1 MIVIGLTG
9 GIGSGKST
17 VGAMLKE
24 LGAAFI
30 DADKVGHRLL
40 REDNDLKWA
49 IVTAF
54 GEKILD
60 ADEAIDRRK
69 LAHIVFCSTAAL
81 NKLNA
86 ITHPAISQT
95 VSEEVAQFRSE
106 GFKVAVVEAAL
117 LVEAGWTSQTDVIW
131 LTVAPPDVVFKR
143 LVEKMGYSEEEA
155 RARIACQ
162 TSNEERRRYA
172 SAVIDTDT
180 SLGDLQARVREL
192 WQGLQKRP
200 ADHSRG

>member
-17 VGAMLKE
+17 VGAMLKD

-40 REDNDLKWA
+40 QEDHDLKWA
-49 IVTAF
+49 IVATF
-54 GEKILD
+54 GEGILD
-60 ADEAIDRRK
+60 VNEAIDRRK
-69 LAHIVFCSTAAL
+69 LARIVFCSAEAL
-81 NKLNA
+81 SKLNA
-86 ITHPAISQT
+86 ITHPAISQA

-117 LVEAGWTSQTDVIW
+117 LVEAGWTKQADVIW

-143 LVEKMGYSEEEA
+143 LVEKMGYSEAEA
-155 RARIACQ
+155 TARIACQ

-172 SAVIDTDT
+172 SEVIDTDVP
-180 SLGDLQARVREL
+180 LDELRHRVLKL
-192 WQGLQKRP
+192 WQGLPK
-200 ADHSRG
+200 